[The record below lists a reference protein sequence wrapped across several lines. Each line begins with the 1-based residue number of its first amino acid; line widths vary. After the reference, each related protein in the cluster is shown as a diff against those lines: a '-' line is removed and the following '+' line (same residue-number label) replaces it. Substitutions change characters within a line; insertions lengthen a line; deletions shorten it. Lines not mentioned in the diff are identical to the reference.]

1 MTAAWPACNEW
12 EDTMATSQLQLIL
25 WVLAK
30 DTIWFTWF
38 ICIKWFIIQLAIMI
52 PMHNAYAYLSKDKNF
67 LFKKRIVK
75 IFYVWN
81 VLKSIW
87 SIINWILILNIWH
100 FELYDLQRLSDAA
113 YLIGSDSL

>member
-1 MTAAWPACNEW
+1 MGRYNGNQSTSTYFMSFGQRYNMIYMIYMYKMIHNPIGNN
-12 EDTMATSQLQLIL
+12 DTY
-25 WVLAK
+25 
-30 DTIWFTWF
+30 
-38 ICIKWFIIQLAIMI
+38 
-52 PMHNAYAYLSKDKNF
+52 AYAYLSKDKNF

-81 VLKSIW
+81 VLKIIW